1 MWKNRLNYALIM
13 LVLLILLVLFSKPFL
28 LAILLLLSA
37 VALLLALF
45 TWHDAESIR
54 TSVSIQSGGREG
66 SETPMTFCFASKKRL
81 LAARSILV
89 EMEAYNEMFCET
101 AQKRMLFALS
111 DTENE

>member
-54 TSVSIQSGGREG
+54 TSVSIQ
-66 SETPMTFCFASKKRL
+66 
-81 LAARSILV
+81 AAAERG
-89 EMEAYNEMFCET
+89 A
-101 AQKRMLFALS
+101 KHP
-111 DTENE
+111 